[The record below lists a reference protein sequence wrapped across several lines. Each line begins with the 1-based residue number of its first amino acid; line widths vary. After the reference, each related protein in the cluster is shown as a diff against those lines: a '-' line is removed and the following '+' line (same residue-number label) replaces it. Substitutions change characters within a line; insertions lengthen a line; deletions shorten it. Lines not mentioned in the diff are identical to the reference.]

1 MASYDVCSFLAV
13 CHCLNL
19 SAVCIVFIDMANK
32 LSVCLSRSC
41 IVLKRQKI
49 STRSVLHKTPRVCP
63 DRVKIWIT
71 LVDSFLPEFCQ
82 KWPRWFDIRRRIAA
96 EWSETVQW
104 SRWRAYR
111 KPPSLFRMVS
121 KLSPTTSSSPKWE
134 FQMHPKN
141 QLRDACCHMMEY
153 IDKRQAM
160 SPFAK
165 LLWPLFYITVHN

>member
-1 MASYDVCSFLAV
+1 MFVPFWQSVIVWICLQYVLFSSIWRINCLFV
-13 CHCLNL
+13 CHVRALCSNGRRYRHDL
-19 SAVCIVFIDMANK
+19 
-32 LSVCLSRSC
+32 SC
-41 IVLKRQKI
+41 IRRLV
-49 STRSVLHKTPRVCP
+49 SVP